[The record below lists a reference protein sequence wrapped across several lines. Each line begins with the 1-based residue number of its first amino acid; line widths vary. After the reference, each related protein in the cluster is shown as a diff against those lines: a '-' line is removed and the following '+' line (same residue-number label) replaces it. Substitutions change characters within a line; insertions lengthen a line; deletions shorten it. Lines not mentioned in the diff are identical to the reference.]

1 MAKEGTNIQSVK
13 SGTVTHSGWL
23 ELGGWRLSI
32 KDEEG
37 LTHYYAHMMEKSML
51 KAGDKVNIG
60 DVIGQVGST
69 GYSKTEGTKG
79 KFDPH
84 LHYGVY
90 KNGKAI
96 NPTDYLK
103 GATSIDSQNDGIKA
117 YNKAL
122 QDQQSAF
129 DKDIQLR
136 NTRIELQKQE
146 EEYLR
151 KLAQLTIDY
160 SDSQVEALK
169 SQNELLSLKQQVLL
183 EGSDKYNDI
192 ESQKLNNLT
201 QEQLEYQR
209 QAIEIKQLLQEN
221 ERHMAEGDGQNF
233 LTGDMIDELTAKLN
247 GLEKSYWETTVAI
260 KDSQLQQNLKELEKF
275 MEDVTLSITP
285 LENAL
290 EGLKTKFDLLS
301 EIDFTGKMDVTGDMF
316 EATKQQIRMLR
327 DQYQELA
334 NVQPQTTTE
343 AKQLADNLAGVA
355 EKVKNANKQM
365 IEYKRQMD
373 NLLVD
378 EMSYSYK
385 NDIGKLESVLGGFQH
400 NLKMLDGGMMDGSD
414 ISFGIGMLPD
424 VPKSL
429 LEEKRKELDSM
440 LEEERKYEEEILA
453 IREQSFDE
461 QEGKNQEFSEA
472 IKQYM
477 TDHYDELVSKL
488 ADSLGIQYDEMT
500 DGQKAI
506 LDNVRTALFDTENAY
521 ASTWDSIVSKVTQAL
536 NTIKQAQAEAMYTY
550 QNFDSDGNYLG
561 VTTGKS
567 GQSNKMD
574 NAGKIVTETGQT
586 WIKDSTG
593 NWIRK
598 YAEGT
603 DGHKGGFALV
613 GEEGEELAILP
624 NGKSIM
630 LGKSGAELVDLP
642 AGTTVIPNEETKDL
656 TKYLGTNYRGSKIP
670 KYADGTIPKYAG
682 GVLGNIVA
690 KAVSSV
696 GKNIADTIKSAV
708 SKSSGTGGKKKT
720 PSQQSQTANNMHLN
734 SVQSGMKASSGARIG
749 TTQLNQANNRYAF
762 ANYDETGK
770 FIDFSYSNDPNRSN
784 PLNGATHVVSANGK
798 VYTTVFG
805 QGIKDRNAAI
815 ASMPSAPTQKAIR
828 PPSYGYSSANESYY
842 KQEKTEH
849 EKGLDKIRFDSFL
862 SKQMTSEFNT
872 YKSARDTNMASIKA
886 EQEAIKKHF
895 SDGGIRETIES
906 QIQSLVDKIDVQ
918 TAKDIEMQFKMSK
931 DVLEQQK
938 KLAEDYMNK
947 TQKAY
952 LDGINK
958 GMSVDALRK
967 LRDEY
972 ADAQKEFQQIEEAI
986 KDGIKSRYDYEFA
999 LMDKR
1004 MQKYKKQQDDIG
1016 FKINV
1021 LNSATDNKDFK
1032 QQVTYNEQMV
1042 SAMKEQIQALNKEL
1056 DNFKKTQ
1063 STFSVGS
1070 FEWNLFEEQIKKVND
1085 EVKDLNLSIIQ
1096 TIANNKKL
1104 ETDRLSKVF
1113 EDNNKQLEKDLFGGK
1128 TSDEVSK
1135 EINKKKTEYEKYLEG
1150 VEKEYAL
1157 DLLIRDLRKEE
1168 ISDFDEQIDL
1178 MNQKEKITRDEYTT
1192 LQKMIAIKKLEN
1204 ALDKAKNNR
1213 TTQELTQKE
1222 DGNWDFVNVADL
1234 EAIKNLE
1241 DQLIQA
1247 KIDMLGWNKELEFKT
1262 ADLSIQE
1269 KLDFM
1274 DRLREIQQKALNEE
1288 YKNSV
1293 EFEDDLKELGLSLS
1307 DYGEWTEGI
1316 KDSIV
1321 DSNGNLKGVL
1331 DNMTTSFDSYTESI
1345 NALNAR
1351 LEALLIALSVDKT
1364 INLNDAFNNIQKFD
1378 TGGYTGNFNNGRLAV
1393 LHQKELVLSQDDT
1406 LNFLN
1411 GMKMLKGINLS
1422 SVVDGIKTKT
1432 QEVVKTVQEFIV
1444 PINAVFPNAND
1455 VGTIQAAITGLPEM
1469 AKTEINKRK

>member
-1 MAKEGTNIQSVK
+1 MAKEGTNIQAVK

-79 KFDPH
+79 KFNPH

-122 QDQQSAF
+122 QEQQSAF

-192 ESQKLNNLT
+192 ESQKLNNLI

-247 GLEKSYWETTVAI
+247 ELEKSYWETTVAI
-260 KDSQLQQNLKELEKF
+260 KDSQLQQNLKELGKF

-290 EGLKTKFDLLS
+290 ESLKTKFDLLS

-334 NVQPQTTTE
+334 NIQPQTKEE
-343 AKQLADNLAGVA
+343 AIQLADNLSSVA
-355 EKVKNANKQM
+355 DKILNANKQM

-385 NDIGKLESVLGGFQH
+385 NDMGRLESVLGSFQH
-400 NLKMLDGGMMDGSD
+400 NLKMLDGGMMDGTD
-414 ISFGIGMLPD
+414 ISFGIGILPEI
-424 VPKSL
+424 PKSA
-429 LEEKRKELDSM
+429 LEEKRRELDSM
-440 LEEERKYEEEILA
+440 LDEQRAYEEEILKL
-453 IREQSFDE
+453 REMSFDE
-461 QEGKNQEFSEA
+461 QESKNKEFGEA

-477 TDHYDELVSKL
+477 TDHYDEMVKKL
-488 ADSLGIQYDEMT
+488 ADSLGIQYDDMT
-500 DGQKAI
+500 DGQRAI
-506 LDNVRTALFDTENAY
+506 LDSVKTALLSTENAY
-521 ASTWDSIVSKVTQAL
+521 TSTWDSIVSKVTQAL

-550 QNFDSDGNYLG
+550 QNFDSNGNYLG

-593 NWIRK
+593 NWVRK
-598 YAEGT
+598 YAKGT
-603 DGHKGGFALV
+603 DGHKGGVALV

-682 GVLGNIVA
+682 GVLSSIVS
-690 KAVSSV
+690 KVVSSV
-696 GKNIADTIKSAV
+696 GKNIANAIKDTV
-708 SKSSGTGGKKKT
+708 SKVSGSGDKKKP
-720 PSQQSQTANNMHLN
+720 PSQQNQTANSMHLN
-734 SVQSGMKASSGARIG
+734 SVQSGMKAPSGSQIG
-749 TTQLNQANNRYAF
+749 SITKNPYNNSTVYNY

-770 FIDFSYSNDPNRSN
+770 FMGYSSSLDSDRSN
-784 PLNGATHVVSANGK
+784 ALKGATHVVSANGK
-798 VYTTVFG
+798 VYTTAFG
-805 QGIKDRNAAI
+805 SSIQERNKEQAKAQ
-815 ASMPSAPTQKAIR
+815 PRVVQKAVR
-828 PPSYGYSSANESYY
+828 PPSYSYSSANESYY
-842 KQEKTEH
+842 KQEKTQH
-849 EKGLDKIRFDSFL
+849 EKDLDKIRYDNFL
-862 SKQMTSEFNT
+862 SKQMASEFNT

-895 SDGGIRETIES
+895 SNGGIRETIES
-906 QIQSLVDKIDVQ
+906 QIQSLVDKIDAQ

-1004 MQKYKKQQDDIG
+1004 MQKYKKQQDDIN
-1016 FKINV
+1016 FKLNV
-1021 LNSATDNKDFK
+1021 LNSATDSKDFK

-1042 SAMKEQIQALNKEL
+1042 SAMKTQIQALNKEL

-1063 STFSVGS
+1063 NTFSVGS

-1085 EVKDLNLSIIQ
+1085 EMKDLNLSIIQ

-1113 EDNNKQLEKDLFGGK
+1113 EDNNKELEKTLFGGK

-1135 EINKKKTEYEKYLEG
+1135 TIAKQKSEYDKFLSG
-1150 VEKEYAL
+1150 KEKEYAL

-1168 ISDFDEQIDL
+1168 ITAFDEQIDL

-1204 ALDKAKNNR
+1204 ALD
-1213 TTQELTQKE
+1213 ELQGSKTIQKMVK
-1222 DGNWDFVNVADL
+1222 DDNGNWNFDYVEDL
-1234 EAIKNLE
+1234 DAIKNIQ
-1241 DQLIQA
+1241 DQLTQA
-1247 KIDMLGWNKELEFKT
+1247 QIDLLNWNKELEFKT
-1262 ADLSIQE
+1262 ADMTIDE

-1274 DRLREIQQKALNEE
+1274 ERLNQIQQKALNEE
-1288 YKNSV
+1288 YKNSG
-1293 EFEDDLKELGLSLS
+1293 EFEKDLKDLGLSLS
-1307 DYGEWTEGI
+1307 DYGEWSQSV
-1316 KDSIV
+1316 KDSMI
-1321 DSNGNLKGVL
+1321 DSNGNLKGMFDL
-1331 DNMTTSFDSYTESI
+1331 MSNSFDKYTESI
-1345 NALNAR
+1345 TALNTR

-1364 INLNDAFNNIQKFD
+1364 INLNDAFNNVQKFD
-1378 TGGYTGNFNNGRLAV
+1378 TGGYTGDFSGGRLAV
-1393 LHQKELVLSQDDT
+1393 LHEKELILNQKDT
-1406 LNFLN
+1406 RNILDTIKLIKDISLN
-1411 GMKMLKGINLS
+1411 
-1422 SVVDGIKTKT
+1422 
-1432 QEVVKTVQEFIV
+1432 
-1444 PINAVFPNAND
+1444 
-1455 VGTIQAAITGLPEM
+1455 AITGKFKSSNAETVTQTPIQKFHIGKLEFPNVRTAKDIEDAIINLPLTI
-1469 AKTEINKRK
+1469 KQG